1 VFGPGPRIFAA
12 VFSAVGAMTI
22 FVGAAWSAFRYR
34 RTNPRMLVS
43 NLLIAAGTLVLSGS
57 GILNSVLDE
66 MDGFA
71 VTLVV
76 GISVVFAGFLVASAG
91 ATQPSSRRSSLP
103 PTPTGSSETK
113 VTLVGHL

>member
-1 VFGPGPRIFAA
+1 
-12 VFSAVGAMTI
+12 
-22 FVGAAWSAFRYR
+22 
-34 RTNPRMLVS
+34 
-43 NLLIAAGTLVLSGS
+43 
-57 GILNSVLDE
+57 

-103 PTPTGSSETK
+103 PTPTGSSETN